1 MSDVNTKA
9 TIANGGDEKKGF
21 ELPLFGLLKMAAPG
35 SFRDIAEP
43 GVAQVKE
50 NYERMKAVSKEMA
63 DALRQT
69 CSTNAKAAT
78 DYGVKVIDISTVNTT
93 SALDFLT
100 NLIDA
105 KSPSEIVNLSV
116 AQARKNFDAA
126 STQSKELW
134 DLAQKAAT
142 ETAEPIK
149 KGVTG
154 VLQRVRLN
162 QPYKTDRKTVG
173 ERAERA
179 PAATRGGNLTPGYEK
194 VRGKKGG

>member
-9 TIANGGDEKKGF
+9 TTANGGDEKKGF

-50 NYERMKAVSKEMA
+50 NYERMKAVSEEMA

-126 STQSKELW
+126 STQSRELW

-154 VLQRVRLN
+154 VLQRV
-162 QPYKTDRKTVG
+162 G
-173 ERAERA
+173 
-179 PAATRGGNLTPGYEK
+179 
-194 VRGKKGG
+194 

>member
-1 MSDVNTKA
+1 LSSLKNKKVVAVSDVNTNPNV
-9 TIANGGDEKKGF
+9 NGGSDEKRGF
-21 ELPLFGLLKMAAPG
+21 ELPLFGLLKIATPG

-43 GVAQVKE
+43 SVAQVKQ
-50 NYERMKAVSKEMA
+50 NYERMKAVSEEMA

-78 DYGVKVIDISTVNTT
+78 DYGVKVIDISNVNTT

-105 KSPSEIVNLSV
+105 KSPSEVMNLSV

-126 STQSKELW
+126 STQSRELW

-154 VLQRVRLN
+154 VLQRV
-162 QPYKTDRKTVG
+162 G
-173 ERAERA
+173 
-179 PAATRGGNLTPGYEK
+179 
-194 VRGKKGG
+194 